1 MPQRKYKDI
10 LHLSSTEYRIEA
22 EKRRSVERKE
32 YRHAKYLANK
42 DKILDE
48 NKKKRL
54 GSRIVST
61 REKLQRLLDSV
72 PADTTKWT
80 CYNNAVSLM

>member
-10 LHLSSTEYRIEA
+10 LHLSSTEYRVEA
-22 EKRRSVERKE
+22 EKRRSAERKE
-32 YRHAKYLANK
+32 YRHAKYLENK

-54 GSRIVST
+54 GDRIIST
-61 REKLQRLLDSV
+61 RQKLQRLLDSV

-80 CYNNAVSLM
+80 